1 MSDSALQFAPRE
13 APAPPPIPAV
23 QTYELSRVY
32 GNMTALA
39 NLNLTVNRAD
49 LFGFIG
55 SNGAGKTTTL
65 RILATFLTPSSGRAE
80 VLGQDVVR
88 DADRVRHLIG
98 YMPDFFGVY
107 KDMEVTE
114 YLDFF
119 GACYKIPANVREK
132 TVLDVLELVGLSEK
146 KGALIGALSRG
157 MQQRLGLARVLIH
170 DPQLLLLDEP
180 ASGLD
185 PRARIEMMAILQEL
199 QRMGKTIIISSHILS
214 ELQTLCNRCAII
226 ERGRLIYSG
235 PVQGV
240 RGEAHAGRVFRVR
253 VAGDNARAIELLR
266 ARPEIQEVTEDEGRL
281 KVVIEES
288 QADAGLVAETLVR
301 GGARLIELREDELGL
316 EEVFLRV
323 TKGETQ

>member
-1 MSDSALQFAPRE
+1 MD
-13 APAPPPIPAV
+13 APPLPAI
-23 QTYELSRVY
+23 QTLGLTRMY
-32 GNMTALA
+32 GAMTALN
-39 NLNLTVNRAD
+39 NLDLTVNKGD

-65 RILATFLTPSSGRAE
+65 RILATFLAPSAGTAQI
-80 VLGQDVVR
+80 LGHDVVR
-88 DADRVRHLIG
+88 DADAVRHIIG

-119 GACYKIPANVREK
+119 GACYKIPTAQREK
-132 TVLDVLELVGLSEK
+132 TVNDVLELVGLSEK

-170 DPQLLLLDEP
+170 DPQVLLLDEP

-199 QRMGKTIIISSHILS
+199 QKMGKTIIISSHILS
-214 ELQTLCNRCAII
+214 ELQTLCNRVAII
-226 ERGRLIYSG
+226 EKGKLIYSG

-240 RGEAHAGRVFRVR
+240 RDQVSQGRVVWARVKSDQLQ
-253 VAGDNARAIELLR
+253 ALELLKTR
-266 ARPEIQEVTEDEGRL
+266 AEISEVTTVDGEI
-281 KVVIEES
+281 KI
-288 QADAGLVAETLVR
+288 TL
-301 GGARLIELREDELGL
+301 ANHDIDH
-316 EEVFLRV
+316 
-323 TKGETQ
+323 

>member
-1 MSDSALQFAPRE
+1 MNA
-13 APAPPPIPAV
+13 APPLPAV
-23 QTYELSRVY
+23 QTFGLSRLY
-32 GNMTALA
+32 GPMTALA
-39 NLNLTVNRAD
+39 NLDLTVNQGD

-65 RILATFLTPSSGRAE
+65 RILATFLAPSAGRA
-80 VLGQDVVR
+80 VILGHDVAK
-88 DADRVRHLIG
+88 DADAVRHVIG

-119 GACYKIPANVREK
+119 GACYRIPSAQREK
-132 TVLDVLELVGLSEK
+132 TVNDVLELVGLTEK

-185 PRARIEMMAILQEL
+185 PRARIEMMEILREL
-199 QRMGKTIIISSHILS
+199 QRLGKTIIISSHILS
-214 ELQTLCNRCAII
+214 ELESICNRVAII
-226 ERGRLIYSG
+226 EKGRLIYAG

-240 RGEAHAGRVFRVR
+240 RDQMSSGRVVWVR
-253 VAGDNARAIELLR
+253 VTSEPEPAVALLR
-266 ARPEIQEVTEDEGRL
+266 ALPEVTEVTPLDHKIKITL
-281 KVVIEES
+281 ASHDTDHSII
-288 QADAGLVAETLVR
+288 AEALVR
-301 GGARLIELREDELGL
+301 GGAKLIELREDEIGL

-323 TKGETQ
+323 TRGDTQ